1 MSYVRL
7 TFGVEWW
14 EEIWGLQWQGGR
26 RCFPWWSWQ
35 IFRFSMK
42 ILRSRPVS
50 QTGTSSSLH
59 SFQRR
64 WNSLLVVHFF
74 FSFFFF
80 LLIIQKSVEH
90 LVPSDT
96 TRYEIDF
103 YNAIRDEK
111 KPSFVYGNP
120 FESRTKNFVTS
131 LDVSLTF
138 VNLIRYGVY
147 LWRWVSFYVKK

>member
-1 MSYVRL
+1 MLSMMKL
-7 TFGVEWW
+7 TNLPFLYENPKISTG
-14 EEIWGLQWQGGR
+14 
-26 RCFPWWSWQ
+26 
-35 IFRFSMK
+35 FSNRHVFIASQLSTSMEF
-42 ILRSRPVS
+42 IVS
-50 QTGTSSSLH
+50 CAL
-59 SFQRR
+59 
-64 WNSLLVVHFF
+64 F

-120 FESRTKNFVTS
+120 FESRTKNFEIGRAHV
-131 LDVSLTF
+131 
-138 VNLIRYGVY
+138 
-147 LWRWVSFYVKK
+147 

>member
-1 MSYVRL
+1 MRGNMRITVARRAQMLSMMKL
-7 TFGVEWW
+7 TNLPFLYENPKISTG
-14 EEIWGLQWQGGR
+14 
-26 RCFPWWSWQ
+26 
-35 IFRFSMK
+35 FSNRHVFIASQLSTSMEF
-42 ILRSRPVS
+42 IVS
-50 QTGTSSSLH
+50 CAL
-59 SFQRR
+59 
-64 WNSLLVVHFF
+64 F

-138 VNLIRYGVY
+138 VNLIRYVY
-147 LWRWVSFYVKK
+147 IYIYIYISVVVSIVLRFKK